1 MKSLSNNF
9 SSNLHL
15 YKARTPQAK
24 MQQGHAAVSPKP
36 PLMTTKDKD
45 LVQEVFKT
53 MLQPRETGLGSKRG
67 LRRLRIESVERE
79 RIRMS

>member
-1 MKSLSNNF
+1 
-9 SSNLHL
+9 
-15 YKARTPQAK
+15 
-24 MQQGHAAVSPKP
+24 
-36 PLMTTKDKD
+36 MTTKDED

-79 RIRMS
+79 DENELKVERESESR